1 MNCADQLFSD
11 GKPIVSLQKRKKYD
25 CIPSD
30 NEFKR
35 LNKNTGNDKSS
46 DIRRAE
52 KNGASVFLF

>member
-25 CIPSD
+25 RIPSD